1 VPRVA
6 VIGAGLAGLACAHR
20 LVTALGD
27 AADIVVLDASD
38 RIGGY
43 LRSEHVEGFLCEW
56 GPNGFLDNAPAT
68 MALINELD
76 LTDEVVS
83 SQDRARRR
91 FVFRDGRLRLL
102 PTSPAAFLRADVLSL
117 RAKLR
122 IAAEPF
128 ARHRPEGDETIH
140 AFAARRLGAEAA
152 DILVDPMVSGI
163 FAGDARELSLRAAFP
178 KIWDLEA
185 QHGGLFRALI
195 ARRWKARAS
204 GAPVGSPLG
213 RLTSFASGIEALPRR
228 LGSRLGARVKT
239 LAPVSS
245 LSPSDGAWTLALAT
259 GEILRAEQVVVA
271 ISPATAA
278 ALLRPLETQIAE
290 ALVQIP
296 TAAITVVVLGYEAA
310 TLGHPLDGF
319 GFLVPRGQGPRILG
333 ALWESSVYPGRAEP
347 GRALIRV
354 MAGGAHD
361 PAFISLTDDQA
372 LGLVR
377 RDLRTTMGITAE
389 PRMVQ
394 IVRHPDGIPQ
404 YTVGHLDRL
413 AQIDAGMARLP
424 GLHLAGHG
432 YRGVGINHV
441 IANARALA
449 DQISQI

>member
-1 VPRVA
+1 MPRVA

-20 LVTALGD
+20 LVTARGD
-27 AADIVVLDASD
+27 ADVVVLEASD

-43 LRSEHVEGFLCEW
+43 LRSERVDDFLCEW

-68 MALINELD
+68 MALVSELD
-76 LTDEVVS
+76 LSAEIVA
-83 SQDRARRR
+83 SQDTSRRR
-91 FVFRDGRLRLL
+91 FVFRDGALRLL
-102 PTSPAAFLRADVLSL
+102 PASPTAFLRADVLSL

-128 ARHRPEGDETIH
+128 APRRPPGDETIH

-163 FAGDARELSLRAAFP
+163 FAGDARQLSLRAAFP
-178 KIWDLEA
+178 KMWELEEE
-185 QHGGLFRALI
+185 HGGLFRALI
-195 ARRWKARAS
+195 ARRRKVRAS

-213 RLTSFASGIEALPRR
+213 RLTSFASGAEALPRR
-228 LGSRLGARVKT
+228 LGSFLGARVRT
-239 LAPVSS
+239 HAPVSS
-245 LSPSDGAWTLALAT
+245 LSPSDGAWTLVLAT
-259 GEILRAEQVVVA
+259 GETVRAEHVVLAV
-271 ISPATAA
+271 SPGIAA
-278 ALLRPLETQIAE
+278 GLLRPLEASIAD
-290 ALVQIP
+290 ALVRIP
-296 TAAITVVVLGYEAA
+296 TAAITVVALGYEAA

-319 GFLVPRGQGPRILG
+319 GFLVPRGQGVRILG
-333 ALWESSVYPGRAEP
+333 ALWESSVYPGRAEA

-377 RDLRTTMGITAE
+377 QDLRTTMGVTVE
-389 PRMVQ
+389 PRMVH

-413 AQIDAGMARLP
+413 ARIDAAIARLP

-441 IANARALA
+441 IADARALA
-449 DQISQI
+449 DGISQT